1 MLRIIPVRRSLA
13 IVTALA
19 LLSSAAPVL
28 AQSTG
33 AVKGKVVDVK
43 GEPVQ
48 DAKVTI
54 EFKDGMSR
62 KFETK
67 TNKKGE
73 YFQIGIQPGNYAVTA
88 AKEGVGSQTFDVRVR
103 LGSPMEV
110 NFQIAPTAPGGG
122 QMSKEDVELR
132 KLTTDGIAALNSQ
145 QWDAALPLFQQALVL
160 RPDCFPCQLGVG
172 ESYRG
177 KADYENAE
185 IAMKKAMEMK
195 PDAPEP
201 YRVLRD
207 IYNNQKKFDEA
218 ANMAAEAAKRTPAA
232 GGAAGGG
239 ANAADLYNQAV
250 TYWNANK
257 YAEAKAALAQALE
270 ADPNH
275 AEAHFLKG
283 TAHLNAGE
291 LKDALTHFEAYIKVA
306 PTGPKA
312 KEAEMFVTQLKTMVK

>member
-1 MLRIIPVRRSLA
+1 MLRIIPVRRTLA

-19 LLSSAAPVL
+19 LFSSVAPAL

-67 TNKKGE
+67 SNKKGE
-73 YFQIGIQPGNYAVTA
+73 YFQIGIQPGNYSVTA
-88 AKEGVGSQTFDVRVR
+88 TKEGVGTQSFDVRVR
-103 LGSPMEV
+103 LGNPMEV
-110 NFQIAPTAPGGG
+110 NFQLAPTAPGGG

-132 KLTTDGIAALNSQ
+132 KLTTDGITALNSQ
-145 QWDAALPLFQQALVL
+145 QWDAALPLFQQALVM

-177 KADYENAE
+177 KGDYENAE
-185 IAMKKAMEMK
+185 VAMKKAMEMK

-207 IYNNQKKFDEA
+207 IYNNQKKFDDA
-218 ANMAAEAAKRTPAA
+218 ANMAAEAAKRTPATP
-232 GGAAGGG
+232 GGTG

-250 TYWNANK
+250 TFWNANK
-257 YAEAKAALAQALE
+257 YAEAKTALAEALA

-291 LKDALTHFEAYIKVA
+291 LKDALTHFESYIKVA

>member
-1 MLRIIPVRRSLA
+1 MLRIIPVRRTLA

-19 LLSSAAPVL
+19 LFSSVAPAL

-48 DAKVTI
+48 DAKITI

-67 TNKKGE
+67 SNKKGE

-88 AKEGVGSQTFDVRVR
+88 TKEGVGTQSFDVRVR
-103 LGSPMEV
+103 LGNPMEV
-110 NFQIAPTAPGGG
+110 NFQLAPTAPGGG

-132 KLTTDGIAALNSQ
+132 KLTTDGITALNSQ
-145 QWDAALPLFQQALVL
+145 QWDAALPLFQQALVM

-177 KADYENAE
+177 KGDYDSAE
-185 IAMKKAMEMK
+185 VAMKKAMEMK

-207 IYNNQKKFDEA
+207 IYNNQKKFDDA
-218 ANMAAEAAKRTPAA
+218 ANMAAEAAKRTPATP
-232 GGAAGGG
+232 GGTG

-250 TYWNANK
+250 TFWNANK
-257 YAEAKAALAQALE
+257 YAEAKTALAEALA

>member
-1 MLRIIPVRRSLA
+1 MLRIIPVRRTLA

-19 LLSSAAPVL
+19 LFSSVAPAL

-48 DAKVTI
+48 DAKITI

-67 TNKKGE
+67 SNKKGE
-73 YFQIGIQPGNYAVTA
+73 YFQIGIQPGNYSVTA
-88 AKEGVGSQTFDVRVR
+88 TKEGVGTQSFDVRVR
-103 LGSPMEV
+103 LGNPMEV
-110 NFQIAPTAPGGG
+110 NFQLAPTAPGGG

-132 KLTTDGIAALNSQ
+132 KLTTDGITALNSQ
-145 QWDAALPLFQQALVL
+145 QWDAALPLFQQALVM

-177 KADYENAE
+177 KGDYDSAE
-185 IAMKKAMEMK
+185 VAMKKAMEMK

-207 IYNNQKKFDEA
+207 IYNNQKKFDDA
-218 ANMAAEAAKRTPAA
+218 ANMAAEAAKRTPATP
-232 GGAAGGG
+232 GGTG

-250 TYWNANK
+250 TFWNANK
-257 YAEAKAALAQALE
+257 YAEAKTALAEALA

>member
-1 MLRIIPVRRSLA
+1 MLRIIPVRRTLA

-19 LLSSAAPVL
+19 LFSSVAPAL

-67 TNKKGE
+67 SNKKGE

-88 AKEGVGSQTFDVRVR
+88 TKEGVGTQSFDVRVR
-103 LGSPMEV
+103 LGNPMEV
-110 NFQIAPTAPGGG
+110 NFQLAPTAPGGG

-132 KLTTDGIAALNSQ
+132 KLTTDGITALNSQ
-145 QWDAALPLFQQALVL
+145 QWDAALPLFQQALVM

-177 KADYENAE
+177 KGDYDSAE
-185 IAMKKAMEMK
+185 VAMKKAMEMK

-207 IYNNQKKFDEA
+207 IYNNQKKFDDA
-218 ANMAAEAAKRTPAA
+218 ANMAAEAAKRTPATP
-232 GGAAGGG
+232 GGAG

-250 TYWNANK
+250 TFWNANK
-257 YAEAKAALAQALE
+257 YAEAKTALAEALA

>member
-1 MLRIIPVRRSLA
+1 MLRINPVRRPLA
-13 IVTALA
+13 LIAALA
-19 LLSSAAPVL
+19 LFCSVAPAL

-33 AVKGKVVDVK
+33 AIKGKVVDVK
-43 GEPVQ
+43 GEPVV
-48 DAKVTI
+48 DAKITI
-54 EFKDGMSR
+54 EFKDGMAR

-67 TNKKGE
+67 SNKKGE

-88 AKEGVGSQTFDVRVR
+88 TKEGVGTQAFDVRVR
-103 LGSPMEV
+103 LGNPMEV
-110 NFQIAPTAPGGG
+110 NFQLAPAAPGGG

-132 KLTTDGIAALNSQ
+132 ALTTDGIAALNAQ
-145 QWDAALPLFQQALVL
+145 EWDKALPLFQKALTL

-177 KADYENAE
+177 KGDYENAE
-185 IAMKKAMEMK
+185 ASMKKAMEMK

-218 ANMAAEAAKRTPAA
+218 ANMAAEATKRTPA
-232 GGAAGGG
+232 GGTGGTG
-239 ANAADLYNQAV
+239 ASAADLYNQAV

-257 YAEAKAALAQALE
+257 YAEAKTALTQALE

-275 AEAHFLKG
+275 AEAHFLLG
-283 TAHLNAGE
+283 TANLNAGE
-291 LKDALTHFEAYIKVA
+291 LKEALAHFEAYMKVA

>member
-13 IVTALA
+13 IIAALA
-19 LLSSAAPVL
+19 LLSSAAPAL

-43 GEPVQ
+43 GEAVQ

-67 TNKKGE
+67 SNKKGE

-88 AKEGVGSQTFDVRVR
+88 TKEGVGTQSFDVRVR
-103 LGSPMEV
+103 LGNPMEV
-110 NFQIAPTAPGGG
+110 NFQLAPTAPGGG

-145 QWDAALPLFQQALVL
+145 QWDAALPLFQQALTM

-185 IAMKKAMEMK
+185 VAMKKAMEMK

-207 IYNNQKKFDEA
+207 IYNNQKKFDDA
-218 ANMAAEAAKRTPAA
+218 ANMAAEAAKRTLATP
-232 GGAAGGG
+232 GGTG

-250 TYWNANK
+250 TFWNANK
-257 YAEAKAALAQALE
+257 YAEAKTALTEALA

-275 AEAHFLKG
+275 AEAHFLLG
-283 TAHLNAGE
+283 TANLNGGE
-291 LKDALTHFEAYIKVA
+291 LKGALEHFEAYLKVA

>member
-13 IVTALA
+13 LVAALA
-19 LLSSAAPVL
+19 LFCSVAPAL

-33 AVKGKVVDVK
+33 AIKGKVVDVK

-48 DAKVTI
+48 DAKITI

-67 TNKKGE
+67 SNKKGE
-73 YFQIGIQPGNYAVTA
+73 YFQIGIQPGNYSVTA
-88 AKEGVGSQTFDVRVR
+88 TKEGVGTQAFDVRVR
-103 LGSPMEV
+103 LGNPMEV
-110 NFQIAPTAPGGG
+110 NFQLAPAAPGGG

-132 KLTTDGIAALNSQ
+132 KLTTDGIAALNAQ
-145 QWDAALPLFQQALVL
+145 EWDKALPLFQQALVM

-177 KADYENAE
+177 KNDYENAE

-218 ANMAAEAAKRTPAA
+218 ANDGRR
-232 GGAAGGG
+232 G
-239 ANAADLYNQAV
+239 D
-250 TYWNANK
+250 
-257 YAEAKAALAQALE
+257 
-270 ADPNH
+270 
-275 AEAHFLKG
+275 EAH
-283 TAHLNAGE
+283 AGRHGWRRGRQRRRPVQPGGDLLE
-291 LKDALTHFEAYIKVA
+291 RQQVRRSQDRTE
-306 PTGPKA
+306 PGPRGRPEPRRGA
-312 KEAEMFVTQLKTMVK
+312 FPARDGQSQRR

>member
-1 MLRIIPVRRSLA
+1 MLRIIPVRRTLA

-19 LLSSAAPVL
+19 LFSSVAPAL

-67 TNKKGE
+67 SNKKGE
-73 YFQIGIQPGNYAVTA
+73 YFQIGIQPGNYSVTA
-88 AKEGVGSQTFDVRVR
+88 TKEGVGTQSFDVRVR
-103 LGSPMEV
+103 LGNPMEV
-110 NFQIAPTAPGGG
+110 NFQLAPTAPGGG

-132 KLTTDGIAALNSQ
+132 KLTTDGITALNSQ
-145 QWDAALPLFQQALVL
+145 QWDAALPLFQQALVM

-177 KADYENAE
+177 KGDYENAE

-207 IYNNQKKFDEA
+207 IYNNQKKFDDA
-218 ANMAAEAAKRTPAA
+218 ANMAAEAAKRTPATP
-232 GGAAGGG
+232 GGTG

-250 TYWNANK
+250 TFWNANK
-257 YAEAKAALAQALE
+257 YAEAKTALAEALA

-291 LKDALTHFEAYIKVA
+291 LKDALTHFESYIKVA

>member
-1 MLRIIPVRRSLA
+1 MLRILSVRRSLA
-13 IVTALA
+13 LLAALA
-19 LLSSAAPVL
+19 LLCSVAPVL

-33 AVKGKVVDVK
+33 AVKGKVVDVN
-43 GEPVQ
+43 GQPVA
-48 DAKVTI
+48 DAKVVI

-67 TNKKGE
+67 SNKKGE
-73 YFQIGIQPGNYAVTA
+73 YFQIGIQPGNYSVTA
-88 AKEGVGSQTFDVRVR
+88 SKEGVGSQSFDVRVR
-103 LGSPMEV
+103 LGNPMEV
-110 NFQIAPTAPGGG
+110 NFQLAPQAPGGG
-122 QMSKEDVELR
+122 TMSKEDIELR

-145 QWDAALPLFQQALVL
+145 QWDAALPLFQQALTM

-177 KADYENAE
+177 KGDFENAE
-185 IAMKKAMEMK
+185 AAMKKAMEMK

-218 ANMAAEAAKRTPAA
+218 ANMAAEAAKRTPAT
-232 GGAAGGG
+232 GGTGGG
-239 ANAADLYNQAV
+239 ANASDLYNQAV

-257 YAEAKAALAQALE
+257 YAEAKTALTQALE
-270 ADPNH
+270 VDPNH
-275 AEAHFLKG
+275 AEAHFLLG
-283 TAHLNAGE
+283 TANLNAGE
-291 LKDALTHFEAYIKVA
+291 LKDALTHFEAYLKVA

-312 KEAEMFVTQLKTMVK
+312 KEAEMFVTQLKSMVK